1 MIRMKVDSLHGN
13 KSQKNFFEEN
23 EKKY

>member
-1 MIRMKVDSLHGN
+1 MKVDSLHGN